1 MSARRASERQTH
13 SNVVSRPLL
22 LDQGEGD
29 TGAQSQ
35 RNQVQDEQVG
45 ADSNPADSR
54 ARSLG
59 LSSPADDAPV
69 RCV

>member
-45 ADSNPADSR
+45 ADLEPGRQQGPA
-54 ARSLG
+54 
-59 LSSPADDAPV
+59 P
-69 RCV
+69 